1 MQPLRSA
8 LATVA
13 VAATLLGAVASS
25 SDSAA
30 PKSGTR
36 PTDGAS
42 VSASST
48 ADVGH
53 GKANGWEVQVQ
64 VRGTQDPYEPPQSV
78 LNFAPAPGARHVA
91 VACKWQLQLA

>member
-13 VAATLLGAVASS
+13 VAAALLGAVACS

-30 PKSGTR
+30 PKSGMR

-48 ADVGH
+48 ADVRH
-53 GKANGWEVQVQ
+53 GKANGWEVQ

-78 LNFAPAPGARHVA
+78 LNFAPAPGSRHVA

>member
-48 ADVGH
+48 AGVGH
-53 GKANGWEVQVQ
+53 GKANGWEVQV
-64 VRGTQDPYEPPQSV
+64 RGTQDPYEPRNQFSI
-78 LNFAPAPGARHVA
+78 LRRRPGLGMSR
-91 VACKWQLQLA
+91 

>member
-48 ADVGH
+48 AGVGH
-53 GKANGWEVQVQ
+53 GKANGWEVQ

-78 LNFAPAPGARHVA
+78 LNFAPAPGSRHVA
-91 VACKWQLQLA
+91 VACKRQLKLA

>member
-25 SDSAA
+25 SDRAA

-48 ADVGH
+48 AGVGH
-53 GKANGWEVQVQ
+53 GKANGWEVQ

-78 LNFAPAPGARHVA
+78 LNFAPAPGSRYVA